1 VTDSVQEKLSFTDMV
16 VKKPL
21 VAAQMPALKGKVNM
35 KVPLLDL
42 KAQLSPLEIEMKAA
56 LNAVVD
62 STAYIMGP
70 AVAELEKRIAAY
82 SGADYAVGVSSGTDA
97 LLVALMALDIGPGD
111 IVLTT
116 PYSFFATAGTVA
128 RLGASI
134 AMVDI
139 DPASYN
145 IDSEALRAWFERE
158 KEKASR
164 VKAIIPVHLYGQ
176 CAEMD
181 AIMQIA
187 DSRGIAVIEDAAQ
200 AIGAGYPSHAG
211 LKKAGSMGTFG
222 CFSFFPSKNLGGIG
236 DGGMVV
242 TGDASLAE
250 KLRLLRNH
258 GAHPKYYHSMIGGNF
273 RLDTVQAAVLLVKL
287 PYLEGWHAMRRENA
301 AYYDELLSGTGII
314 VPALSFGRG
323 HHIYNQYVISVP
335 EKRDE
340 LRAWLSQNDIGNE
353 VYYPVPFHEQ
363 ECFRSLG
370 YAKGDFPHSEYAARH
385 TIALPVYPELTRP
398 MQERVVEM
406 ILKFYR

>member
-1 VTDSVQEKLSFTDMV
+1 
-16 VKKPL
+16 
-21 VAAQMPALKGKVNM
+21 M

-42 KAQLSPLEIEMKAA
+42 KAQLLPLESEMKSA

-62 STAYIMGP
+62 STAYINGP
-70 AVAELEKRIAAY
+70 AVAELEKAVAAY
-82 SGADYAVGVSSGTDA
+82 SGSACGIGVSSGTDA
-97 LLVALMALDIGPGD
+97 LLVSLMALDIGPGD
-111 IVLTT
+111 IVVTT

-128 RLGASI
+128 RLGAEI
-134 AMVDI
+134 ALVDI

-145 IDSEALRAWFERE
+145 IDTQALGAWFERE
-158 KEKASR
+158 KAKADR

-176 CAEMD
+176 CADMD
-181 AIMQIA
+181 AIMQIGR
-187 DSRGIAVIEDAAQ
+187 SRGIAVIEDAAQ
-200 AIGAGYPSHAG
+200 AIGAGYPSASG

-242 TGDASLAE
+242 TDDAALAD
-250 KLRLLRNH
+250 KVRLLRNH
-258 GAHPKYYHSMIGGNF
+258 GAHPKYYHALIGGNF

-287 PYLEGWHAMRRENA
+287 SHLDSWHAMRRVNA
-301 AYYDELLSGTGII
+301 AYYDELFAGTSIN
-314 VPALSFGRG
+314 VPAISYGRE

-340 LRAWLSQNDIGNE
+340 LRAWLTHNDIGNE
-353 VYYPVPFHEQ
+353 VYYPVAFHEQ

-370 YAKGDFPHSEYAARH
+370 YKKGDFPHSEYAASH
-385 TIALPVYPELTRP
+385 TLALPVYPEITRP

-406 ILKFYR
+406 VLNFFR

>member
-1 VTDSVQEKLSFTDMV
+1 
-16 VKKPL
+16 
-21 VAAQMPALKGKVNM
+21 MPALKGNRNM

-42 KAQLSPLEIEMKAA
+42 KAQLAPLATEMKAA

-70 AVAELEKRIAAY
+70 AVAELEERIAAY

-134 AMVDI
+134 ALVDI

-145 IDSEALRAWFERE
+145 IDPVALRAWFERE
-158 KEKASR
+158 KGKAGR

-200 AIGAGYPSHAG
+200 AIGAGYPSRAG

-242 TGDASLAE
+242 TGDAALAD

-258 GAHPKYYHSMIGGNF
+258 GAHPKYYHALIGGNF
-273 RLDTVQAAVLLVKL
+273 RLDTLQAAVLLVKL
-287 PYLEGWHAMRRENA
+287 PHLESWHAMRRKNA
-301 AYYDELLSGTGII
+301 AYYDELLSGTGITT
-314 VPALSFGRG
+314 PAMSFGRE

-363 ECFRSLG
+363 ECFRSQG
-370 YAKGDFPHSEYAARH
+370 YVKGDFPHSEHAGRH

-398 MQERVVEM
+398 MQEWVVEM